1 MVLVVFLLAY
11 VTRQRFDR
19 LGLLSSDDLWRSW
32 LHIGTRSKAGKE
44 GSLFLGLLLVLGPAV
59 LLGALV
65 LAAGYGGIR
74 VVVYPVELIVLVLMM
89 GVPGWRPV
97 LEAYT
102 EAWGRGDMQGAWH
115 HIEDC
120 LPEDERGS
128 AQSAEAMHLSISRAL
143 MVSVFER
150 FFLVVFWYVVGG
162 IWLAVIA
169 RGLVALAEQWPQ
181 PAARQR
187 FAIAADI
194 MAWVPSRLLA
204 CTFGVAGDLAGWSR
218 SIRLVVPGFGKPADN
233 VLMTAASGSLTG
245 YALDPERF
253 GQVYADD
260 WPKFGG
266 RSIRAMRDLLS
277 RSMLVWIC
285 AIALLVI
292 AGIV

>member
-11 VTRQRFDR
+11 VIRQRLDR
-19 LGLLSSDDLWRSW
+19 LGLLSSDELWRSW
-32 LHIGTRSKAGKE
+32 LHLGTRTKAGKE
-44 GSLFLGLLLVLGPAV
+44 GALAMGLLLVLMPAA

-74 VVVYPVELIVLVLMM
+74 LAVYPVEWIVLVLMM
-89 GVPGWRPV
+89 GVPGWRTV

-102 EAWGRGDMQGAWH
+102 EAWGRGDMQAAWR
-115 HIEDC
+115 HIEHR
-120 LPEDERGS
+120 LPESEWGS
-128 AQSAEAMHLSISRAL
+128 AQTAEAMHLSVARAL

-187 FAIAADI
+187 LACAAGLV
-194 MAWVPSRLLA
+194 AWVPARVLA

-218 SIRLVVPGFGKPADN
+218 SVRAVVPGLGKHTDE
-233 VLMTAASGSLTG
+233 VLMTSSRGALTG
-245 YALDPERF
+245 YALDPARF
-253 GQVYADD
+253 ARVYADD
-260 WPKFGG
+260 WSKFGG
-266 RSIRAMRDLLS
+266 RSLRAMRDLLS

>member
-11 VTRQRFDR
+11 VIRQRLDR

-32 LHIGTRSKAGKE
+32 LHRGARSKAGKE
-44 GSLFLGLLLVLGPAV
+44 GSLLMGVALVLVPAV
-59 LLGALV
+59 ALAALV

-74 VVVYPVELIVLVLMM
+74 ILVYPVELIVLVLMM
-89 GVPGWRPV
+89 GVPGWRPA

-102 EAWGRGDMQGAWH
+102 ESWGRGDMQGAWH
-115 HIEDC
+115 HIEGH
-120 LPEDERGS
+120 LPEEQRGS
-128 AQSAEAMHLSISRAL
+128 AQSAEVMHLLVSRAL
-143 MVSVFER
+143 VVSVFER

-181 PAARQR
+181 PSARQR
-187 FAIAADI
+187 FAVAAGV
-194 MAWVPSRLLA
+194 MGWLPSRLLA

-218 SIRLVVPGFGKPADN
+218 SIRSVVPGFGKPADT

-253 GQVYADD
+253 ARVYADD
-260 WPKFGG
+260 WSKFGG
-266 RSIRAMRDLLS
+266 RSVRAMRDLLS

-285 AIALLVI
+285 ATALLVI
-292 AGIV
+292 AGVL

>member
-11 VTRQRFDR
+11 VIRQRLDR
-19 LGLLSSDDLWRSW
+19 LGVLSSDDLWRSW

-44 GSLFLGLLLVLGPAV
+44 GSLFVGLLLVLGPAV

-102 EAWGRGDMQGAWH
+102 EAWGHGDMQGAWH

-150 FFLVVFWYVVGG
+150 FFLRSEEHTSE
-162 IWLAVIA
+162 LQS
-169 RGLVALAEQWPQ
+169 RPHLVC
-181 PAARQR
+181 
-187 FAIAADI
+187 
-194 MAWVPSRLLA
+194 RLL
-204 CTFGVAGDLAGWSR
+204 
-218 SIRLVVPGFGKPADN
+218 
-233 VLMTAASGSLTG
+233 
-245 YALDPERF
+245 
-253 GQVYADD
+253 
-260 WPKFGG
+260 
-266 RSIRAMRDLLS
+266 
-277 RSMLVWIC
+277 
-285 AIALLVI
+285 
-292 AGIV
+292 

>member
-1 MVLVVFLLAY
+1 
-11 VTRQRFDR
+11 
-19 LGLLSSDDLWRSW
+19 
-32 LHIGTRSKAGKE
+32 
-44 GSLFLGLLLVLGPAV
+44 
-59 LLGALV
+59 
-65 LAAGYGGIR
+65 
-74 VVVYPVELIVLVLMM
+74 
-89 GVPGWRPV
+89 
-97 LEAYT
+97 
-102 EAWGRGDMQGAWH
+102 
-115 HIEDC
+115 
-120 LPEDERGS
+120 
-128 AQSAEAMHLSISRAL
+128 MHLS
-143 MVSVFER
+143 VSVPDGIGVR
-150 FFLVVFWYVVGG
+150 AVFLVVFWYVVGG

-169 RGLVALAEQWPQ
+169 CGLVALAEQWPQ

-218 SIRLVVPGFGKPADN
+218 SIRLVVPGLGKPTDN

-292 AGIV
+292 AGRIFGRNPALRDRIFFAPREFPGRRPCGPVPAQLRTAGRTAGSDSGGRRC